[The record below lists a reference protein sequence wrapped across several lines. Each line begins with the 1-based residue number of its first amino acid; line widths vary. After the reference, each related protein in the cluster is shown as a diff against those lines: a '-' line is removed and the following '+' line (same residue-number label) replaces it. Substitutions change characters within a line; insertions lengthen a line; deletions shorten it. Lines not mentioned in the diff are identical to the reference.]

1 MRRWIKVDR
10 GSLMMAGPGLVIRL
24 CCDCLRRGLDGALW
38 WARHLMRPL
47 IWRSGAGADTPCPPG
62 RRPLPK
68 PDETPA
74 EVIRNPN
81 RPLSYRS
88 PGADAALL
96 GVGYLALPANADRFA
111 SWST

>member
-47 IWRSGAGADTPCPPG
+47 IWR
-62 RRPLPK
+62 
-68 PDETPA
+68 
-74 EVIRNPN
+74 
-81 RPLSYRS
+81 
-88 PGADAALL
+88 
-96 GVGYLALPANADRFA
+96 
-111 SWST
+111 